1 VNRQYQPLWIGAAAL
16 IVVPFALQ
24 AIGLT
29 LTSSTDVV
37 IFAIA
42 AMGLN
47 LLVGYTG
54 LTSFG
59 HGAWFGIGAYAA
71 ALSQK
76 YWFPGQIVL
85 PFLLA
90 VAFIAVLSTVVGFL
104 ILRRRGV
111 YFSLLTLA
119 LSALTYA
126 IAFRWTAFTGGES
139 GLGGV
144 QRPAIGPVN
153 LDNPVVFLAAVSL
166 IGLAVLYLLLRV
178 IRSPFGHVIVAIREN
193 EQRAT
198 FQGYDTDKYKLAIFV
213 LSASVTGLAGALLV
227 FHHRIAS
234 AEPTSVA
241 FSGELLAMVV
251 IGGMRSF
258 LGPALGALFYI
269 LFRELLSIWTDNW
282 LLWFGLAFVGFI
294 LFSPTGLV
302 GIWAQIKRRWRPALE
317 ESAAMSR
324 RKIYEGL
331 PLPSFLQP
339 PPQQGAVL
347 EVKSIN
353 KHFGGIQAVR
363 DAELTLHAGE
373 IHALI
378 GPNGAGKTTTFN
390 LISGMFPPD
399 SGTVRLNGKEIQSMA
414 PYRICQQGLARSFQ
428 ITNLFRGLTIY
439 ENLRLSLQARHAAR
453 FNAWR
458 DIDSY
463 PEIHAETRDL
473 VKFLGLQGIEEIEGG
488 ALSYGGQRLVDLGIA
503 LGSKPQVLLMDEPL
517 AGLAAAERERVSNLV
532 KSIAA
537 SIPVLIVEHD
547 IDRVLGFSQR
557 VTVMNQG
564 SVLMA
569 GSPEEA
575 RADQR
580 VQEVYTGSGTP
591 PVTGRLAGEARER
604 PLLLRFEK
612 VNAFYGKSH
621 ILNDATLEV
630 REGEIVALLG
640 RNGAGKSTLL
650 KTLTGLLAPASGK
663 IEFAGR
669 DIAGMAAPDIARLGI
684 GYVPQGRGLFAGMTV
699 AENLSLGR
707 LARSTD
713 GSQGVVWSEQKIM
726 EFFPRLKE
734 RMHTPADYLSGGEQQ
749 MVAVARALSG
759 NVRLLLLD
767 EPFEGL
773 APTVVQELF
782 TVFDRLR
789 KDVSIV
795 IVEHN
800 LDLVLAL
807 ADRVFALERGAIFH
821 EGPAE
826 PLLNDLAYRKQILWV
841 SGSAQTPP
849 AHPAQ
854 PPANN
859 ESPVA
864 TSLNKGHA
872 S

>member
-1 VNRQYQPLWIGAAAL
+1 MIKKYQPIWIAAIAM
-16 IVVPFALQ
+16 IVVPLLLQ
-24 AIGLT
+24 AMGLT

-47 LLVGYTG
+47 LLVGYSG

-71 ALSQK
+71 ALIQK

-85 PFLLA
+85 PFVMAVLFVALLA
-90 VAFIAVLSTVVGFL
+90 TVVGFL

-144 QRPAIGPVN
+144 ERPALGPVN
-153 LDNPVVFLAAVSL
+153 LDDPIPFLITVSV
-166 IGLAVLYLLLRV
+166 IGLIVVYLLLRV
-178 IRSPFGHVIVAIREN
+178 IRSPFGHTMVAIREN

-198 FQGYDTDKYKLAIFV
+198 FQGYDTARYKLAMFV
-213 LSASVTGLAGALLV
+213 LSAAVTGLAGALLA
-227 FHHRIAS
+227 FHHRFAS

-251 IGGMRSF
+251 MGGMRSF

-269 LFRELLSIWTDNW
+269 LFREFLSIWTSNW
-282 LLWFGLAFVGFI
+282 LLWFGLAFVAFI
-294 LFSPTGLV
+294 VFSPTGLV
-302 GIWAQIKRRWRPALE
+302 GIWTQLKQRFKPALE
-317 ESAAMSR
+317 VGAAMSL

-331 PLPSFLQP
+331 PLPGFLRPQA
-339 PPQQGAVL
+339 QQGVVL
-347 EVKSIN
+347 EIEGID
-353 KHFGGIQAVR
+353 KHFGGIQAVKNAHLR
-363 DAELTLHAGE
+363 LQAGE

-390 LISGMFPPD
+390 LVSGLFAPD
-399 SGTVRLNGKEIQSMA
+399 RGTVKLNGRQIQGL
-414 PYRICQQGLARSFQ
+414 PPHRICQQGLARSFQ
-428 ITNLFRGLTIY
+428 ITNLFRGLPIY

-453 FNAWR
+453 FNMWR

-463 PEIHAETRDL
+463 PEIHAETAEL
-473 VKFLGLQGIEEIEGG
+473 MKFLGLEGMENIEGG
-488 ALSYGGQRLVDLGIA
+488 ELSYGGQRLVDLGIA
-503 LGSKPQVLLMDEPL
+503 LGSKPHVLLMDEPL

-532 KSIAA
+532 KTIA
-537 SIPVLIVEHD
+537 SNIPVLIVEHD
-547 IDRVLGFSQR
+547 IDRVLGFSQQ

-569 GSPEEA
+569 GTPEEA
-575 RADQR
+575 RADQQ
-580 VQEVYTGSGTP
+580 VQEIYTGTGTP
-591 PVTGRLAGEARER
+591 PVTGRVAGDATSR
-604 PLLLRFEK
+604 PQLLRFEG

-621 ILNDATLEV
+621 ILNDASLEV

-650 KTLTGLLAPASGK
+650 KTLTGLLKPASGQ
-663 IEFAGR
+663 IEYAGR
-669 DIAGMAAPDIARLGI
+669 NIAGLPAPDIARMGI
-684 GYVPQGRGLFAGMTV
+684 GYVPQGRGLFSGMTV

-707 LARSTD
+707 LARTTD
-713 GSQGVVWSEQKIM
+713 GSNGTVWSEEKILQY
-726 EFFPRLKE
+726 FPRLKE

-773 APTVVQELF
+773 APAVVQELF
-782 TVFDRLR
+782 TVFDQLR
-789 KDVSIV
+789 REVSII

-807 ADRVFALERGAIFH
+807 ADRVFALERGAVFH
-821 EGPAE
+821 TGPAE
-826 PLLNDLAYRKQILWV
+826 PLLTDLTYRKQILW
-841 SGSAQTPP
+841 
-849 AHPAQ
+849 
-854 PPANN
+854 
-859 ESPVA
+859 
-864 TSLNKGHA
+864 L
-872 S
+872 